1 MAPVELTPQEVKAKR
16 DRGEKFLL
24 IDVREPWEVQLVGL
38 KEAMHIPMEDIPWR
52 VEELNREDEIV
63 VFCHTGVRS
72 GMVTQWLR
80 AQGFERVWNLQGG
93 IDAWARTVD
102 PSLRRY

>member
-1 MAPVELTPQEVKAKR
+1 MARMELTPQEVKAKL
-16 DRGEKFLL
+16 DRGDKFVLV
-24 IDVREPWEVQLVGL
+24 DVREPWEVQLVGL
-38 KEAMHIPMEDIPWR
+38 REAVRISMEDMPWR
-52 VEELNREDEIV
+52 VEELNRDDEVV

-72 GMVTQWLR
+72 GMVAQWLR

-93 IDAWARTVD
+93 IDAWAQTVD

>member
-1 MAPVELTPQEVKAKR
+1 M
-16 DRGEKFLL
+16 
-24 IDVREPWEVQLVGL
+24 
-38 KEAMHIPMEDIPWR
+38 
-52 VEELNREDEIV
+52 V

-80 AQGFERVWNLQGG
+80 QQGFDRAWNLQGG

-102 PSLRRY
+102 PTLRRY